1 MINIDRHIE
10 ILLLDNNCVIVPGLG
25 GFMTHHCPARYCAD
39 TQSFIPPSRQLGFNA
54 QLKIN
59 DSLLAQSYI
68 EAYDISYPEA
78 LRRIEEETAELLQV
92 LENSGSCELND
103 IGVLRLN
110 NEGNIEFEPCEAGI
124 LTPELYG
131 LNTVDIL
138 PLQELNAEQIR
149 PIINN
154 KPNSS
159 NQNHQTSDEEFE
171 TTANETVAD
180 IISAPTP
187 EPEPE
192 LSVASDDERT
202 IRISSFRHV
211 ASIAAAIAV
220 LLICS
225 MPFGKMTQPQTSE
238 IHMDSGSLYRMLS
251 KDMCF
256 AENVD
261 DSTPLEIDVEEETN
275 EKDDIQGQ
283 NEAEHST
290 ASVQASA
297 SVKPMESQPKHYFS
311 IVLASRVTRTN
322 AEAFVTKLAKA
333 GLERCKVVDR
343 PDGSVKVIYGNYKSK
358 SEANADLSALRQSAE
373 AFAEGWIMEFDK

>member
-1 MINIDRHIE
+1 
-10 ILLLDNNCVIVPGLG
+10 
-25 GFMTHHCPARYCAD
+25 MTHHCSARYCAD
-39 TQSFIPPSRQLGFNA
+39 TKTFIPPSRQLGFNA

-78 LRRIEEETAELLQV
+78 LRRIEEETAELLQM
-92 LENSGSCELND
+92 LENTGNCELND
-103 IGVLRLN
+103 IGILSLN
-110 NEGNIEFEPCEAGI
+110 EEGNIEFEPCEAGI

-138 PLQELNAEQIR
+138 PLQEINAEQDTHF
-149 PIINN
+149 NN
-154 KPNSS
+154 KITNSVDLT
-159 NQNHQTSDEEFE
+159 HQTTEDEVKISA
-171 TTANETVAD
+171 TPTVAES
-180 IISAPTP
+180 INSPAP

-211 ASIAAAIAV
+211 ASIAAAILV

-238 IHMDSGSLYRMLS
+238 IHMDSGSLYRILS

-256 AENVD
+256 GQNVD
-261 DSTPLEIDVEEETN
+261 DSAPMETDDNN
-275 EKDDIQGQ
+275 EADIQNVIDEQ
-283 NEAEHST
+283 PQVKQPT
-290 ASVQASA
+290 ANTQASA
-297 SVKPMESQPKHYFS
+297 SVQSSESLPEHYFS

-322 AEAFVTKLAKA
+322 AEVFVAKLIKA

-343 PDGSVKVIYGNYKSK
+343 PDGSVKVIYGSYKSK
-358 SEANADLSALRQSAE
+358 YEANADLNTLRQSAE